1 MSELTPL
8 AKIGAFVVIG
18 VGVFIVY
25 TALKEVYLARWG
37 KR

>member
-18 VGVFIVY
+18 FGAFIVY
-25 TALKEVYLARWG
+25 ATLREIYIARWC
-37 KR
+37 